1 MSASATATTDRSETT
16 ALTERLAPS
25 IPALFFVLLAVMVPF
40 FAQHHLING
49 DGDLARHLRHG
60 LYMLQHRTLIWNDPF
75 SFTKPGEPFVPFEY
89 GSQLIYALV
98 FEVGGLAG
106 VSVLAGILIGATYA
120 LLARFLL
127 RRGVDPL
134 LTILTVASAAVLGF
148 VHWIARPHL
157 FSWVAIA
164 LVLALVEP
172 EQERRPQMWV
182 YPLFF
187 ALWANVHGGWLY
199 GIALL
204 GLYLVGHTI
213 EYWRLGRDVRERNA
227 VRHFTLALLLAC
239 LATLATPM
247 GVGLWKHLYAHLGD
261 SYVIDHTREF
271 LSPDFHPLGAKILL
285 LIILGAVAALV
296 VSTRR
301 MHMARLL
308 VVMAGLWWALTAAR
322 NIPLFGITGLAVIAV
337 HVDRE
342 WRALP
347 SSWLARRRAGFAAG
361 ALRAG
366 TTGWVLLCCGILSI
380 LAVGHGQLLG
390 RQLLADE
397 FDANV
402 FPVAAVQAAQ
412 AAHLD
417 GRIFADFTWGGYIL
431 FAWPGQRVF
440 IDGGT
445 DFYGS
450 DVMRAHDG
458 ISHLEPGWRDVLQ
471 RWGVN
476 AVLTDSHSK
485 LARELAR
492 TPGWTVWYCDSVA
505 VLARRDSVAAA
516 KLPDER
522 EDIVKECAGPE
533 PLHK

>member
-1 MSASATATTDRSETT
+1 MSASATATTDRSAT
-16 ALTERLAPS
+16 ASLSERLAPS
-25 IPALFFVLLAVMVPF
+25 IPALFFVILAVMVPF

-75 SFTKPGEPFVPFEY
+75 SFTRPGEPFVPFEY
-89 GSQLIYALV
+89 GSQVIYALV

-106 VSVLAGILIGATYA
+106 VSVFAGILIGSTYA

-127 RRGVDPL
+127 RRGIDPL
-134 LTILTVASAAVLGF
+134 LTILTTGSAAMLGF
-148 VHWIARPHL
+148 IHWIARPHL

-164 LVLALVEP
+164 LLLALVEP
-172 EQERRPQMWV
+172 ESERRPRIWV

-204 GLYLVGHTI
+204 GIYLVGHTI
-213 EYWRLGRDVRERNA
+213 EYWRFGPNERERDA
-227 VRHFTLALLLAC
+227 VRHFALALLLAC

-271 LSPDFHPLGAKILL
+271 LSPDFHPLATKVLL
-285 LIILGAVAALV
+285 LIILGALASLI

-301 MHMARLL
+301 MRITRLL
-308 VVMAGLWWALTAAR
+308 IVMGGLWWALTAAR
-322 NIPLFGITGLAVIAV
+322 NIPLFGITGLAVIAL
-337 HVDRE
+337 HLDRE

-347 SSWLARRRAGFAAG
+347 SSWLARRRAWFAAG
-361 ALRAG
+361 ALQAG
-366 TTGWVLLCCGILSI
+366 TTGWVVLCCAVLSL
-380 LAVGHGQLLG
+380 LAAGHGQLLG

-397 FDANV
+397 FDASV
-402 FPVAAVQAAQ
+402 FPVSAVRAAQ

-417 GRIFADFTWGGYIL
+417 GRIFAELTWGGYIL
-431 FAWPGQRVF
+431 FAWPQQRVF

-450 DVMRAHDG
+450 AVMRDHDRVL
-458 ISHLEPGWRDVLQ
+458 HLEAGWRDILQ
-471 RWGVN
+471 QWRVN
-476 AVLTDSHSK
+476 SVLTDSHSR

-492 TPGWTVWYCDSVA
+492 TPGWIVWYCDSVA
-505 VLARRDSVAAA
+505 VIMRRDPNAIAGH
-516 KLPDER
+516 PDES
-522 EDIVKECAGPE
+522 EGEIKSCSGPSPE
-533 PLHK
+533 HK